1 MKFSLTFAVWVVALM
16 FMGPAS
22 GDSMEPILTVLKS
35 PTCGCCVKW
44 MEHLHDNGF
53 STAVEEPEN
62 LEQQKAQ
69 LGIGPR
75 YRSCHTA
82 VSAQGFVLRGMCRVN
97 LSMHSWPLRPKAAL
111 ALVCQ
116 VCLWAVRVWRLA
128 IGLCPIK
135 YCFCKGMGRLRFLLK
150 LIQRW
155 TNSCE
160 YAGLSA
166 PVAEHKIRR
175 RREK

>member
-1 MKFSLTFAVWVVALM
+1 MYFTSGGKQLMKFSLTFAALVVALM
-16 FMGPAS
+16 FMGPAR

-82 VSAQGFVLRGMCRVN
+82 VSAQGFVFEGHVPSKFIHAFL
-97 LSMHSWPLRPKAAL
+97 AAPPEGS
-111 ALVCQ
+111 
-116 VCLWAVRVWRLA
+116 
-128 IGLCPIK
+128 IGLSVP
-135 YCFCKGMGRLRFLLK
+135 GMPVGSPGMEVGERFMPYQILL
-150 LIQRW
+150 LQTDGSTEIFAEI
-155 TNSCE
+155 NS
-160 YAGLSA
+160 ALDQ
-166 PVAEHKIRR
+166 
-175 RREK
+175 

>member
-1 MKFSLTFAVWVVALM
+1 MYFTSGGKQLMKFSLTVAAWVVALM
-16 FMGPAS
+16 FMGPAR

-82 VSAQGFVLRGMCRVN
+82 VSAQGFVFEGHVPSKFIHAFL
-97 LSMHSWPLRPKAAL
+97 AAPPEGS
-111 ALVCQ
+111 
-116 VCLWAVRVWRLA
+116 
-128 IGLCPIK
+128 IGLSVP
-135 YCFCKGMGRLRFLLK
+135 GMPVGSPGMEVGDRFMPYQILLLQK
-150 LIQRW
+150 DGSTEIFAEI
-155 TNSCE
+155 NS
-160 YAGLSA
+160 ASDQ
-166 PVAEHKIRR
+166 
-175 RREK
+175 

>member
-1 MKFSLTFAVWVVALM
+1 MYFTSGGKQLMKFSLTFAAWVVALM
-16 FMGPAS
+16 FMGPAR
-22 GDSMEPILTVLKS
+22 GDPMEPILTVLKS

-82 VSAQGFVLRGMCRVN
+82 VSAQGFVFEGHVPSKFIHAFL
-97 LSMHSWPLRPKAAL
+97 AAPPEGS
-111 ALVCQ
+111 
-116 VCLWAVRVWRLA
+116 
-128 IGLCPIK
+128 IGLSVP
-135 YCFCKGMGRLRFLLK
+135 GMPVGSPGMEVGDRFMPYQILLLQK
-150 LIQRW
+150 DGSTEIFAEI
-155 TNSCE
+155 NS
-160 YAGLSA
+160 ALDQ
-166 PVAEHKIRR
+166 
-175 RREK
+175 